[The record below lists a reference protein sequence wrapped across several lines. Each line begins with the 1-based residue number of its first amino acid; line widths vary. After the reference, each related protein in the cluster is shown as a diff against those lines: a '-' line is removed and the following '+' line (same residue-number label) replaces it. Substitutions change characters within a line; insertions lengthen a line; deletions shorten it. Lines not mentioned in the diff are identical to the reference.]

1 MFFNQSEPVFEK
13 VCLLSELTDG
23 RGRKFV
29 IHDIDIAVFNIQGNV
44 YAINNV
50 CTHLHKSIL
59 CDGFVEDG
67 FIACPAHGW
76 QYNVADGKRPGGGRG
91 VESYPVEIRGEDV
104 YVKVSQ
110 KKFKF

>member
-1 MFFNQSEPVFEK
+1 MFFNQSEPVFER
-13 VCLLSELTDG
+13 VCSLCELSEG
-23 RGRKFV
+23 RGIKFV
-29 IHDIDIAVFNIQGNV
+29 IRDIDIAVFIVQDKV

-59 CDGFVEDG
+59 CDGFVEDVC
-67 FIACPAHGW
+67 ITCPAHGW
-76 QYNVADGKRPGGGRG
+76 QYNLEDGKRPGGGRG

-104 YVKVSQ
+104 FIKVSQ